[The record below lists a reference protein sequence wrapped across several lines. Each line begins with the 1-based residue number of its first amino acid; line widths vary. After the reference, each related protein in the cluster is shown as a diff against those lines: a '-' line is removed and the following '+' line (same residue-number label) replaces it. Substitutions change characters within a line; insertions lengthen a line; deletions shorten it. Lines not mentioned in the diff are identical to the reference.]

1 MSNSSRIVLGAL
13 LWTGLISWLHF
24 RLNVDWSAVWNDQLA
39 EGERKLN
46 VAYIPVT

>member
-1 MSNSSRIVLGAL
+1 MQDVKRIILILTAWVAAI
-13 LWTGLISWLHF
+13 TGLHAW
-24 RLNVDWSAVWNDQLA
+24 LNVDWKSLFNEYLP

>member
-1 MSNSSRIVLGAL
+1 MRKIAIGVSAWLALITIAHVAMNVNWAIVL
-13 LWTGLISWLHF
+13 
-24 RLNVDWSAVWNDQLA
+24 NDHLP

>member
-1 MSNSSRIVLGAL
+1 MSRRIGSWFAAWLAVI
-13 LWTGLISWLHF
+13 TGLHLW
-24 RLNVDWSAVWNDQLA
+24 LNVDWGSLLNDYLP